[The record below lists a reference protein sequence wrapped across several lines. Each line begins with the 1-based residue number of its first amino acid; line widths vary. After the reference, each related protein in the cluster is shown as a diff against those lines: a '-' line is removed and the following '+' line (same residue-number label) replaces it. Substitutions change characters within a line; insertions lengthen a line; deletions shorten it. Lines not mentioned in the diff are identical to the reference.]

1 MSMRVRRPA
10 RKSGPQ
16 PAVRRER
23 YHHGDLRRAL
33 LDAALRLAESEG
45 PVALTLRAAARLAGV
60 SQAAPYRH
68 FADKQALLAAVAE
81 EGFRAMTVAMR
92 RAMHAHEDE
101 PLPKFRALGL
111 SYVEFARSHPAHFR
125 VMFGPEL
132 ADRSTHPS
140 LAEAAAEAFKLLVA
154 SIADCQKGGFAREG
168 DPEELAVTAWS
179 TVHGLSAL
187 IVNGQLGTRGA
198 PIDELGERVTQNLFL
213 GLGPRPA

>member
-1 MSMRVRRPA
+1 MTMRRTRLARKSARRPA
-10 RKSGPQ
+10 VQ
-16 PAVRRER
+16 RER

-33 LDAALRLAESEG
+33 VDAALKLVRRGGTA
-45 PVALTLRAAARLAGV
+45 ALTLRAAARLAGV

-68 FADKQALLAAVAE
+68 FADKQALLASVAE
-81 EGFRAMTVAMR
+81 EGFRAMTAAMR
-92 RAMHAHEDE
+92 RATSPHEDQ
-101 PLPKFRALGL
+101 PLLKFRALGL
-111 SYVEFARSHPAHFR
+111 SYVDFACSHPAHFR

-140 LAEAAAEAFKLLVA
+140 LAEAGAEAFKLLVA
-154 SIADCQKGGFAREG
+154 SIADCQKAGFAREG
-168 DPEELAVTAWS
+168 DPEELAMTAWS

-187 IVNGQLGTRGA
+187 VVNGQLGARGV

>member
-1 MSMRVRRPA
+1 MSMRARRPA
-10 RKSGPQ
+10 RRSAPP

-33 LDAALRLAESEG
+33 LDAALRLVESEG
-45 PVALTLRAAARLAGV
+45 APALTLRAAARLAGV

-81 EGFRAMTVAMR
+81 EGFRAMTAAMR
-92 RAMHAHEDE
+92 RAMHPHEDE
-101 PLPKFRALGL
+101 PLLKFRALGL
-111 SYVEFARSHPAHFR
+111 GYVEFARSHPAHFR

-132 ADRSTHPS
+132 ADRSTHPA
-140 LAEAAAEAFKLLVA
+140 LAEVAAEAFRLLVA
-154 SIADCQKGGFAREG
+154 SIADCQRAGFAREG
-168 DPEELAVTAWS
+168 DPEDLAVTAWS

-187 IVNGQLGTRGA
+187 IVNGQLGARGA

-213 GLGPRPA
+213 GLGPRTA